1 MLQVLGGEVSFPRK
15 IALMS
20 ETTNQDNPQDERDLL
35 ADALLAAGHGVWHW
49 NLLDGSAWYSAGFR
63 KMLGFTDS
71 AEFPDRFETFAS
83 RVHAD
88 DIGRVHH
95 AVATHLDGNEKFDLE
110 FRMRTKDGT
119 WSWFR
124 ARGRSVV
131 EDGNATKM
139 LGTLTEWPLSSARD
153 QLAASASD
161 KLAAA
166 LHDQSQSSR
175 ALEKANQELQRARA
189 IAEAATVSMSQFLAN
204 MSHEIRNPMNAI
216 LGFVGLLTEEK
227 KDLAERDSIVNTI
240 QQNGRLLLDLLNDIL
255 DLSKIEAG
263 GMGVEIIS
271 CAPLNI
277 IQDVV
282 SLMQPQAL
290 DRGLELFVELKSPIP
305 EIIETDPKCL
315 RQILLN
321 LIGNAI
327 KFTEHGGVKVLVDLS
342 RQPLEPRVEPDQSDV
357 TPAATRIQI
366 QVMDT
371 GIGIEDAQ
379 RPKLFHRFIQ
389 ADASTTRRFGGTGLG
404 LTISRRLSRM
414 LGGDISSS
422 SQVGLGSVFT
432 VEIGI
437 GNASLDRM
445 IKVIPPQT
453 PAQLESKSKIQVVD
467 PRQIELNA
475 KISVLVAEDGEDN
488 RRLIVHHITRAG
500 MKITEANNGGEAVDL
515 AIAAQKQGRA
525 PDVILMDM
533 QMPIMDGYAATEK
546 LRSLGWK
553 GVIIAI
559 TAHAMSS
566 DRDRCMKSGC
576 DEYLTKPIDKDAL
589 IQAVQNLAQIK
600 R

>member
-1 MLQVLGGEVSFPRK
+1 
-15 IALMS
+15 MS
-20 ETTNQDNPQDERDLL
+20 ETTNKDNAQDEKDLL
-35 ADALLAAGHGVWHW
+35 TAALQAAGHGVWHW

-63 KMLGFTDS
+63 KILGFSDS

-83 RVHAD
+83 RVHPD

-95 AVATHLDGNEKFDLE
+95 AVATHLDGEDKFDLE
-110 FRMRTKDGT
+110 FRMRVKDGT

-131 EDGNATKM
+131 EDGKSTKM

-175 ALEKANQELQRARA
+175 ALEKARADLQIQNQELQRARA
-189 IAEAATVSMSQFLAN
+189 TAEAATMSKSMFLAN
-204 MSHEIRNPMNAI
+204 MSHEIRTPMTAI
-216 LGFVGLLTEEK
+216 LGFVDLLTEEQ
-227 KDLAERDSIVNTI
+227 KDLAEREFIVNAIRRNGKHLLTI
-240 QQNGRLLLDLLNDIL
+240 INDIL

-282 SLMQPQAL
+282 SFMQPQAL

-305 EIIETDPKCL
+305 ETIETDPTRL
-315 RQILLN
+315 RQILMN
-321 LIGNAI
+321 LIGNSI
-327 KFTEHGGVKVLVDLS
+327 KFTEHGGVKVLVHFTN
-342 RQPLEPRVEPDQSDV
+342 QPMEPRVEPDQSDAA
-357 TPAATRIQI
+357 PAANRIQV

-371 GIGIEDAQ
+371 GIGIDDVQ
-379 RPKLFHRFIQ
+379 RQKLFHPFTQ

-414 LGGDISSS
+414 LGGDIFSS
-422 SQVGLGSVFT
+422 SQAGLGSIFT

-437 GNASLDRM
+437 GNANLDRM
-445 IKVIPPQT
+445 ITVLTPQT
-453 PAQLESKSKIQVVD
+453 PVHLESKSKIQSED
-467 PRQIELNA
+467 PQQIIHNA
-475 KISVLVAEDGEDN
+475 KTSVLVAEDGEDN
-488 RRLIVHHITRAG
+488 QRLMVHHLTRAG
-500 MKITEANNGGEAVDL
+500 MKITVANNGHEAVDL

-533 QMPIMDGYAATEK
+533 QMPVMDGYEATEK

-553 GVIIAI
+553 GAIIAI
-559 TAHAMSS
+559 TAHAMNG

-576 DEYLTKPIDKDAL
+576 DEYLTKPIEKDAL
-589 IQAVQNLAQIK
+589 IQAVQNLAKFK

>member
-1 MLQVLGGEVSFPRK
+1 
-15 IALMS
+15 MS
-20 ETTNQDNPQDERDLL
+20 ETTNKDNAQDEKDLL
-35 ADALLAAGHGVWHW
+35 AAALQAAGHGVWHW

-63 KMLGFTDS
+63 KMLGFSDS

-83 RVHAD
+83 RVHPD

-95 AVATHLDGNEKFDLE
+95 AVATHLDGEDKFDLE
-110 FRMRTKDGT
+110 FRMRVKDGT

-131 EDGNATKM
+131 EDGKSTKM

-175 ALEKANQELQRARA
+175 ALEKARADLQIQNQELQRAHA
-189 IAEAATVSMSQFLAN
+189 TAEAATMSKSMFLAN
-204 MSHEIRNPMNAI
+204 MSHEIRTPMTAI
-216 LGFVGLLTEEK
+216 LGFVDLLTEEQ
-227 KDLAERDSIVNTI
+227 KDLAEREFIVNAIRRNGKHLLTI
-240 QQNGRLLLDLLNDIL
+240 INDIL

-282 SLMQPQAL
+282 SFMQPQAL

-305 EIIETDPKCL
+305 ETIETDPTRL
-315 RQILLN
+315 RQILMN
-321 LIGNAI
+321 LIGNSI
-327 KFTEHGGVKVLVDLS
+327 KFTEHGGVKVLVHFTN
-342 RQPLEPRVEPDQSDV
+342 QPMEPRVEPDQSDAA
-357 TPAATRIQI
+357 PAPNRIQV

-371 GIGIEDAQ
+371 GIGIDDVQ
-379 RPKLFHRFIQ
+379 RQKLFHPFTQ

-414 LGGDISSS
+414 LGGDIFSS
-422 SQVGLGSVFT
+422 SQAGLGSMFT

-437 GNASLDRM
+437 GNANLDRM
-445 IKVIPPQT
+445 ITVLTPQT
-453 PAQLESKSKIQVVD
+453 PVHLESKSKIQSED
-467 PRQIELNA
+467 PQQIIHNA
-475 KISVLVAEDGEDN
+475 KTSVLVAEDGEDN
-488 RRLIVHHITRAG
+488 QRLMVHHLTRAG
-500 MKITEANNGGEAVDL
+500 MKITVANNGHEAVDL

-533 QMPIMDGYAATEK
+533 QMPVMDGYEATEK

-553 GVIIAI
+553 GAIIAI
-559 TAHAMSS
+559 TAHAMNG

-576 DEYLTKPIDKDAL
+576 DEYLTKPIEKDAL
-589 IQAVQNLAQIK
+589 IQAVQNLAKFK

>member
-1 MLQVLGGEVSFPRK
+1 
-15 IALMS
+15 MS
-20 ETTNQDNPQDERDLL
+20 ETTNKDNARDEKDLL
-35 ADALLAAGHGVWHW
+35 AAALQAAGHGVWHW

-63 KMLGFTDS
+63 KMLGFSDS

-83 RVHAD
+83 RVHPD

-95 AVATHLDGNEKFDLE
+95 AVATHLDGEDKFDLE
-110 FRMRTKDGT
+110 FRMRVKDGT

-131 EDGNATKM
+131 EDGKSTKM

-175 ALEKANQELQRARA
+175 ALEKARADLQIQNQELQRARA
-189 IAEAATVSMSQFLAN
+189 TAEAATMSKSMFLAN
-204 MSHEIRNPMNAI
+204 MSHEIRTPMTAI
-216 LGFVGLLTEEK
+216 LGFVDILTEEQ
-227 KDLAERDSIVNTI
+227 KDLAEREFIVNAIRRNGKHLLTI
-240 QQNGRLLLDLLNDIL
+240 INDIL

-282 SLMQPQAL
+282 SFMQPQAL

-305 EIIETDPKCL
+305 ETIETDPTRL
-315 RQILLN
+315 RQILMN
-321 LIGNAI
+321 LIGNSI
-327 KFTEHGGVKVLVDLS
+327 KFTEHGGVKVLVHFTN
-342 RQPLEPRVEPDQSDV
+342 QPMEPRVEPDQSDAA
-357 TPAATRIQI
+357 PAPNRIQV

-371 GIGIEDAQ
+371 GIGIDDVQ
-379 RPKLFHRFIQ
+379 RQKLFHPFTQ

-414 LGGDISSS
+414 LGGDIFSS
-422 SQVGLGSVFT
+422 SQAGLGSIFT

-437 GNASLDRM
+437 GNANLDRM
-445 IKVIPPQT
+445 ITVLTPQT
-453 PAQLESKSKIQVVD
+453 PVHLESKSKIQSED
-467 PRQIELNA
+467 PQQIIHNA
-475 KISVLVAEDGEDN
+475 KTSVLVAEDGEDN
-488 RRLIVHHITRAG
+488 QRLMVHHLTRAG
-500 MKITEANNGGEAVDL
+500 MKITVANNGHEAVDL

-533 QMPIMDGYAATEK
+533 QMPVMDGYEATEK

-553 GVIIAI
+553 GAIIAI
-559 TAHAMSS
+559 TAHAMNG

-576 DEYLTKPIDKDAL
+576 DEYLTKPIEKDAL
-589 IQAVQNLAQIK
+589 IQAVQNLAKFK

>member
-1 MLQVLGGEVSFPRK
+1 
-15 IALMS
+15 MS
-20 ETTNQDNPQDERDLL
+20 ETTNKENAQDEKDLL
-35 ADALLAAGHGVWHW
+35 AAALQAAGHGVWHW

-63 KMLGFTDS
+63 KMLGFSDS

-83 RVHAD
+83 RVHPD

-95 AVATHLDGNEKFDLE
+95 AVATHLDGEDKFDLE
-110 FRMRTKDGT
+110 FRMRVKDGT

-131 EDGNATKM
+131 EDGKSTKM

-175 ALEKANQELQRARA
+175 ALEKARADLQIQNQELQRARA
-189 IAEAATVSMSQFLAN
+189 TAEAATMSKSMFLAN
-204 MSHEIRNPMNAI
+204 MSHEIRTPMTAI
-216 LGFVGLLTEEK
+216 LGFVDLLTEEQ
-227 KDLAERDSIVNTI
+227 KDLVEREFIVNAIRRNGKHLLTI
-240 QQNGRLLLDLLNDIL
+240 INDIL

-282 SLMQPQAL
+282 SFMQPQAL

-305 EIIETDPKCL
+305 ETIETDPTRL
-315 RQILLN
+315 RQILMN
-321 LIGNAI
+321 LIGNSI
-327 KFTEHGGVKVLVDLS
+327 KFTEHGGVKVLVHFTNE
-342 RQPLEPRVEPDQSDV
+342 PMEPRVEPDQSDAA
-357 TPAATRIQI
+357 PAANRIQV

-371 GIGIEDAQ
+371 GIGIDDVQ
-379 RPKLFHRFIQ
+379 RQKLFHPFTQ

-414 LGGDISSS
+414 LGGDIFSS
-422 SQVGLGSVFT
+422 SQAGLGSIFT

-437 GNASLDRM
+437 GNANLDRM
-445 IKVIPPQT
+445 ITVLTPQT
-453 PAQLESKSKIQVVD
+453 PVHLESKSKIQSED
-467 PRQIELNA
+467 PQQIIHNA
-475 KISVLVAEDGEDN
+475 KTSVLVAEDGEDN
-488 RRLIVHHITRAG
+488 QRLMVHHLTRAG
-500 MKITEANNGGEAVDL
+500 MKITVANNGHEAVDL
-515 AIAAQKQGRA
+515 AIAAQKQRRE

-533 QMPIMDGYAATEK
+533 QMPIMDGYEATEK

-553 GVIIAI
+553 GAIIAI
-559 TAHAMSS
+559 TAHAMNG

-576 DEYLTKPIDKDAL
+576 DEYLTKPIEKDAL
-589 IQAVQNLAQIK
+589 IQAVQNLAKFK

>member
-1 MLQVLGGEVSFPRK
+1 
-15 IALMS
+15 MS
-20 ETTNQDNPQDERDLL
+20 ETTNKDNAQDEKDLL
-35 ADALLAAGHGVWHW
+35 AAALQAAGHGVWHW

-63 KMLGFTDS
+63 KMLGFSDS

-83 RVHAD
+83 RVHPD

-95 AVATHLDGNEKFDLE
+95 AVATHLDGEDKFDLE
-110 FRMRTKDGT
+110 FRMRVKDGT

-131 EDGNATKM
+131 EDGKSTKM

-175 ALEKANQELQRARA
+175 ALEKARADLQIQNQELQRARA
-189 IAEAATVSMSQFLAN
+189 TAEAATMSKSMFLAN
-204 MSHEIRNPMNAI
+204 MSHEIRTPMTAI
-216 LGFVGLLTEEK
+216 LGFVDLLTEEQ
-227 KDLAERDSIVNTI
+227 KDLAEREFIVNAIRRNGKNLLTI
-240 QQNGRLLLDLLNDIL
+240 INDIL

-282 SLMQPQAL
+282 SFMQPQAL

-305 EIIETDPKCL
+305 ETIETDPTRL
-315 RQILLN
+315 RQILMN
-321 LIGNAI
+321 LIGNSI
-327 KFTEHGGVKVLVDLS
+327 KFTEHGGVKVLVHFTNE
-342 RQPLEPRVEPDQSDV
+342 PMEPRVEPDQSDAA
-357 TPAATRIQI
+357 PAANRIQV

-371 GIGIEDAQ
+371 GIGIDDVQ
-379 RPKLFHRFIQ
+379 RQKLFHPFTQ

-414 LGGDISSS
+414 LGGDIFSS
-422 SQVGLGSVFT
+422 SQAGLGSIFT

-437 GNASLDRM
+437 GNANLDRM
-445 IKVIPPQT
+445 ITVLTPQT
-453 PAQLESKSKIQVVD
+453 PVHLESKSKIQSED
-467 PRQIELNA
+467 PQQIIHNA
-475 KISVLVAEDGEDN
+475 KTSVLVAEDGEDN
-488 RRLIVHHITRAG
+488 QRLMVHHLTRAG
-500 MKITEANNGGEAVDL
+500 MKITVANNGHEAVDL

-533 QMPIMDGYAATEK
+533 QMPVMDGYEATEK
-546 LRSLGWK
+546 LRSLGWR
-553 GVIIAI
+553 GAIIAI
-559 TAHAMSS
+559 TAHAMNG

-576 DEYLTKPIDKDAL
+576 DEYLTKPIEKDAL
-589 IQAVQNLAQIK
+589 IQAVQNLAKFK

>member
-1 MLQVLGGEVSFPRK
+1 
-15 IALMS
+15 MS
-20 ETTNQDNPQDERDLL
+20 ETTNKDNAQDEKDLL
-35 ADALLAAGHGVWHW
+35 AAALQAAGHGVWHW

-63 KMLGFTDS
+63 KMLGFSDS

-83 RVHAD
+83 RVHPD

-95 AVATHLDGNEKFDLE
+95 AVATHLDGEDKFDLE
-110 FRMRTKDGT
+110 FRMRVKDGT

-131 EDGNATKM
+131 EDGKSTKM

-175 ALEKANQELQRARA
+175 ALEKARADLQIQNQELQRARA
-189 IAEAATVSMSQFLAN
+189 TAEAATMSKSMFLAN
-204 MSHEIRNPMNAI
+204 MSHEIRTPMTAI
-216 LGFVGLLTEEK
+216 LGFVDLLTEEQ
-227 KDLAERDSIVNTI
+227 KDLAEREFIVNAIRRNGKHLLTI
-240 QQNGRLLLDLLNDIL
+240 INDIL

-277 IQDVV
+277 VQDVV
-282 SLMQPQAL
+282 SFMQPQAL

-305 EIIETDPKCL
+305 ETIETDPTRL
-315 RQILLN
+315 RQILMN
-321 LIGNAI
+321 LIGNSI
-327 KFTEHGGVKVLVDLS
+327 KFTEHGGVKVLVHFTNE
-342 RQPLEPRVEPDQSDV
+342 PMEPRVEPDQSDAA
-357 TPAATRIQI
+357 PAANRIQV

-371 GIGIEDAQ
+371 GIGIDDVQ
-379 RPKLFHRFIQ
+379 RQKLFHPFTQ

-414 LGGDISSS
+414 LGGDIFSS
-422 SQVGLGSVFT
+422 SQAGLGSIFT

-437 GNASLDRM
+437 GNANLDRM
-445 IKVIPPQT
+445 ITVLTPQT
-453 PAQLESKSKIQVVD
+453 PVHLESKSKIQSED
-467 PRQIELNA
+467 PQQIIHNA
-475 KISVLVAEDGEDN
+475 KTSVLVAEDGEDN
-488 RRLIVHHITRAG
+488 QRLMVHHLTRAG
-500 MKITEANNGGEAVDL
+500 MKITVANNGHEAVDL

-533 QMPIMDGYAATEK
+533 QMPVMDGYEATEK
-546 LRSLGWK
+546 LRSLGWR
-553 GVIIAI
+553 GAIIAI
-559 TAHAMSS
+559 TAHAMNG

-576 DEYLTKPIDKDAL
+576 DEYLTKPIEKDAL
-589 IQAVQNLAQIK
+589 IQAVQNLAKFK

>member
-1 MLQVLGGEVSFPRK
+1 
-15 IALMS
+15 MS
-20 ETTNQDNPQDERDLL
+20 ETTNKDNAQDEKDLL
-35 ADALLAAGHGVWHW
+35 AAALQAAGHGVWHW

-63 KMLGFTDS
+63 KMLGFSDS

-83 RVHAD
+83 RVHPD

-95 AVATHLDGNEKFDLE
+95 AVATHLDGEDKFDLE
-110 FRMRTKDGT
+110 FRMRVKDGT

-131 EDGNATKM
+131 EDGKSTKM

-175 ALEKANQELQRARA
+175 ALEKARADLQIQNQELQRARA
-189 IAEAATVSMSQFLAN
+189 TAEAATMSKSMFLAN
-204 MSHEIRNPMNAI
+204 MSHEIRTPMTAI
-216 LGFVGLLTEEK
+216 LGFVDLLTEEQ
-227 KDLAERDSIVNTI
+227 KDLAEREFIVNAIRRNGKHLLTI
-240 QQNGRLLLDLLNDIL
+240 INDIL

-282 SLMQPQAL
+282 SFMQPQAL

-305 EIIETDPKCL
+305 ETIETDPTRL
-315 RQILLN
+315 RQILMN
-321 LIGNAI
+321 LIGNSI
-327 KFTEHGGVKVLVDLS
+327 KFTEHGGVKVLVHFTN
-342 RQPLEPRVEPDQSDV
+342 QPMEPRVEPDQSDAA
-357 TPAATRIQI
+357 PAPNRIQV

-371 GIGIEDAQ
+371 GIGIDDVQ
-379 RPKLFHRFIQ
+379 RQKLFHPFTQ

-414 LGGDISSS
+414 LGGDIFSS
-422 SQVGLGSVFT
+422 SQAGLGSIFT

-437 GNASLDRM
+437 GNANLDRM
-445 IKVIPPQT
+445 ITVLTPQT
-453 PAQLESKSKIQVVD
+453 PVHLESKSKIQSED
-467 PRQIELNA
+467 PQQIIHNA
-475 KISVLVAEDGEDN
+475 KTSVLVAEDGEDN
-488 RRLIVHHITRAG
+488 QRLMVHHLTRAG
-500 MKITEANNGGEAVDL
+500 MKITVANNGHEAVDL

-533 QMPIMDGYAATEK
+533 QMPVMDGYEATEK
-546 LRSLGWK
+546 LRSLGWR
-553 GVIIAI
+553 GAIIAI
-559 TAHAMSS
+559 TAHAMNG

-576 DEYLTKPIDKDAL
+576 DEYLTKPIEKDAL
-589 IQAVQNLAQIK
+589 IQAVQNLAKFK

>member
-1 MLQVLGGEVSFPRK
+1 
-15 IALMS
+15 MS
-20 ETTNQDNPQDERDLL
+20 ETTNKDNAQDEKDLL
-35 ADALLAAGHGVWHW
+35 AAALQAAGHGVWHW

-63 KMLGFTDS
+63 KMLGFSDS

-83 RVHAD
+83 RVHPD

-95 AVATHLDGNEKFDLE
+95 AVATHLDGEDKFDLE
-110 FRMRTKDGT
+110 FRMRVKDGT

-131 EDGNATKM
+131 EDGKSTKM

-175 ALEKANQELQRARA
+175 ALEKARADLQIQNQELQRARA
-189 IAEAATVSMSQFLAN
+189 TAEAATMSKSMFLAN
-204 MSHEIRNPMNAI
+204 MSHEIRTPMTAI
-216 LGFVGLLTEEK
+216 LGFVDLLTEEQ
-227 KDLAERDSIVNTI
+227 KDLAEREFIVNAIRRNGKHLLTI
-240 QQNGRLLLDLLNDIL
+240 INDIL

-282 SLMQPQAL
+282 LLMQPQAL

-305 EIIETDPKCL
+305 ETIETDPTRL
-315 RQILLN
+315 RQILMN
-321 LIGNAI
+321 LIGNSI
-327 KFTEHGGVKVLVDLS
+327 KFTEHGGVKVLVHFTNE
-342 RQPLEPRVEPDQSDV
+342 PMEPRVEPDQSDAA
-357 TPAATRIQI
+357 PAANRIQV

-371 GIGIEDAQ
+371 GIGIDDVQ
-379 RPKLFHRFIQ
+379 RQKLFHPFTQ

-414 LGGDISSS
+414 LGGDIFSS
-422 SQVGLGSVFT
+422 SQAGLGSIFT

-437 GNASLDRM
+437 GNANLDRM
-445 IKVIPPQT
+445 ITVLTPQT
-453 PAQLESKSKIQVVD
+453 PVHLESKSKIQSED
-467 PRQIELNA
+467 PQQIIHNA
-475 KISVLVAEDGEDN
+475 KTSVLVAEDGEDN
-488 RRLIVHHITRAG
+488 QRLMVHHLTRAG
-500 MKITEANNGGEAVDL
+500 MKITVANNGHEAVDL

-533 QMPIMDGYAATEK
+533 QMPVMDGYEATEK
-546 LRSLGWK
+546 LRSLGWR
-553 GVIIAI
+553 GAIIAI
-559 TAHAMSS
+559 TAHAMNG

-576 DEYLTKPIDKDAL
+576 DEYLTKPIEKDAL
-589 IQAVQNLAQIK
+589 IQAVQNLAKFK

>member
-1 MLQVLGGEVSFPRK
+1 
-15 IALMS
+15 
-20 ETTNQDNPQDERDLL
+20 
-35 ADALLAAGHGVWHW
+35 
-49 NLLDGSAWYSAGFR
+49 LDGE
-63 KMLGFTDS
+63 D
-71 AEFPDRFETFAS
+71 
-83 RVHAD
+83 
-88 DIGRVHH
+88 
-95 AVATHLDGNEKFDLE
+95 KFDLE
-110 FRMRTKDGT
+110 FRMRVKDGT

-131 EDGNATKM
+131 EDGKSTKM

-175 ALEKANQELQRARA
+175 ALEKARADLQIQNQELQRARA
-189 IAEAATVSMSQFLAN
+189 TAEAATMSKSMFLAN
-204 MSHEIRNPMNAI
+204 MSHEIRTPMTAI
-216 LGFVGLLTEEK
+216 LGFVDLLTEEQ
-227 KDLAERDSIVNTI
+227 KDLVEREFIVNAIRRNGKHLLTI
-240 QQNGRLLLDLLNDIL
+240 INDIL

-282 SLMQPQAL
+282 SFMQPQAL

-305 EIIETDPKCL
+305 ETIETDPTRL
-315 RQILLN
+315 RQILMN
-321 LIGNAI
+321 LIGNSI
-327 KFTEHGGVKVLVDLS
+327 KFTEHGGVKVLVHFTNE
-342 RQPLEPRVEPDQSDV
+342 PMEPRVEPDQSDAA
-357 TPAATRIQI
+357 PAANRIQV

-371 GIGIEDAQ
+371 GIGIDDVQ
-379 RPKLFHRFIQ
+379 RQKLFHPFTQ

-414 LGGDISSS
+414 LGGDIFSS
-422 SQVGLGSVFT
+422 SQAGLGSIFT

-437 GNASLDRM
+437 GNANLDRM
-445 IKVIPPQT
+445 ITVLTPQT
-453 PAQLESKSKIQVVD
+453 PVHLESKSKIQSED
-467 PRQIELNA
+467 PQQIIHNA
-475 KISVLVAEDGEDN
+475 KTSVLVAEDGEDN
-488 RRLIVHHITRAG
+488 QRLMVHHLTRAG
-500 MKITEANNGGEAVDL
+500 MKITVANNGHEAVDL
-515 AIAAQKQGRA
+515 AIAAQKQRRE

-533 QMPIMDGYAATEK
+533 QMPIMDGYEATEK

-553 GVIIAI
+553 GAIIAI
-559 TAHAMSS
+559 TAHAMNG

-576 DEYLTKPIDKDAL
+576 DEYLTKPIEKDAL
-589 IQAVQNLAQIK
+589 IQAVQNLAKFK

>member
-1 MLQVLGGEVSFPRK
+1 
-15 IALMS
+15 MS
-20 ETTNQDNPQDERDLL
+20 ETTNKDNAQDEKDLL
-35 ADALLAAGHGVWHW
+35 AAALQAAGHGVWHW

-63 KMLGFTDS
+63 KMLGFSDS

-83 RVHAD
+83 RVHPD

-95 AVATHLDGNEKFDLE
+95 AVATHLDGEDKFDLE
-110 FRMRTKDGT
+110 FRMRVKDGT

-131 EDGNATKM
+131 EDGKSTKM

-175 ALEKANQELQRARA
+175 ALEKARADLQIQNQELQRARA
-189 IAEAATVSMSQFLAN
+189 TAEAATMSKSMFLAN
-204 MSHEIRNPMNAI
+204 MSHEIRTPMTAI
-216 LGFVGLLTEEK
+216 LGFVDLLTEEQ
-227 KDLAERDSIVNTI
+227 KDLAEREFIVNAIRRNGKHLLTI
-240 QQNGRLLLDLLNDIL
+240 INDIL

-282 SLMQPQAL
+282 SFMQPQAL

-305 EIIETDPKCL
+305 ETIETDPTRL
-315 RQILLN
+315 RQILMN
-321 LIGNAI
+321 LIGNSI
-327 KFTEHGGVKVLVDLS
+327 KFTEHGGVKVLVHFTNE
-342 RQPLEPRVEPDQSDV
+342 PMEPRVEPDQSDAA
-357 TPAATRIQI
+357 PAANRIQV

-371 GIGIEDAQ
+371 GIGIDDVQ
-379 RPKLFHRFIQ
+379 RQKLFHPFTQ

-414 LGGDISSS
+414 LGGDIFSS
-422 SQVGLGSVFT
+422 SQAGLGSIFT

-437 GNASLDRM
+437 GNANLDRM
-445 IKVIPPQT
+445 ITVLTPQT
-453 PAQLESKSKIQVVD
+453 PVHLESKSKIQSED
-467 PRQIELNA
+467 PQQIIHNA
-475 KISVLVAEDGEDN
+475 KTSVLVAEDGEDN
-488 RRLIVHHITRAG
+488 QRLMVHHLTRAG
-500 MKITEANNGGEAVDL
+500 MKITVANNGHEAVDL

-533 QMPIMDGYAATEK
+533 QMPVMDGYEATEK
-546 LRSLGWK
+546 LRSLGWR
-553 GVIIAI
+553 GAIIAI
-559 TAHAMSS
+559 TAHAMNG

-576 DEYLTKPIDKDAL
+576 DEYLTKPIEKDAL
-589 IQAVQNLAQIK
+589 IQAVQNLAKFK

>member
-1 MLQVLGGEVSFPRK
+1 
-15 IALMS
+15 MS
-20 ETTNQDNPQDERDLL
+20 ETTNKDNAQDEKDLL
-35 ADALLAAGHGVWHW
+35 AAALQAAGHGVWHW

-63 KMLGFTDS
+63 KMLGFSDS

-83 RVHAD
+83 RVHPD

-95 AVATHLDGNEKFDLE
+95 AVATHLDGEDKFDLE
-110 FRMRTKDGT
+110 FRMRVKDGT

-131 EDGNATKM
+131 EDGKSTKM

-175 ALEKANQELQRARA
+175 ALEKARADLQIQNQELQRARA
-189 IAEAATVSMSQFLAN
+189 TAEAATMSKSMFLAN
-204 MSHEIRNPMNAI
+204 MSHEIRTPMTAI
-216 LGFVGLLTEEK
+216 LGFVDLLTEEQ
-227 KDLAERDSIVNTI
+227 KDLAEREFIVNAIRRNGKHLLTI
-240 QQNGRLLLDLLNDIL
+240 INDIL

-282 SLMQPQAL
+282 SFMQPQAL

-305 EIIETDPKCL
+305 ETIETDPTRL
-315 RQILLN
+315 RQILMN
-321 LIGNAI
+321 LIGNSI
-327 KFTEHGGVKVLVDLS
+327 KFTEHGGVKVLVHFTN
-342 RQPLEPRVEPDQSDV
+342 QPMEPRVEPDQSDAA
-357 TPAATRIQI
+357 PAANRIQV

-371 GIGIEDAQ
+371 GIGIDDVQ
-379 RPKLFHRFIQ
+379 RQKLFHPFTQ

-414 LGGDISSS
+414 LGGDIFSS
-422 SQVGLGSVFT
+422 SQAGLGSIFT

-437 GNASLDRM
+437 GNANLDRM
-445 IKVIPPQT
+445 ITVLTPQT
-453 PAQLESKSKIQVVD
+453 PVHLESKSKIQSED
-467 PRQIELNA
+467 PQQIIHNA
-475 KISVLVAEDGEDN
+475 KTSVLVAEDGEDN
-488 RRLIVHHITRAG
+488 QRLMVHHLTRAG
-500 MKITEANNGGEAVDL
+500 MKITVANNGHEAVDL

-533 QMPIMDGYAATEK
+533 QMPVMDGYEATEK

-553 GVIIAI
+553 GAIIAI
-559 TAHAMSS
+559 TAHAMNG

-576 DEYLTKPIDKDAL
+576 DEYLTKPIEKDAL
-589 IQAVQNLAQIK
+589 IQAVQNLAKFK

>member
-1 MLQVLGGEVSFPRK
+1 
-15 IALMS
+15 MS
-20 ETTNQDNPQDERDLL
+20 ETTNKDNAQDEKDLL
-35 ADALLAAGHGVWHW
+35 AAALQAAGHGVWHW

-63 KMLGFTDS
+63 KMLGFSDS

-83 RVHAD
+83 RVHPD

-95 AVATHLDGNEKFDLE
+95 AVATHLDGEDKFDLE
-110 FRMRTKDGT
+110 FRMRVKDGT
-119 WSWFR
+119 LSWFR
-124 ARGRSVV
+124 ARGRSVI
-131 EDGNATKM
+131 EDGKSTKM

-175 ALEKANQELQRARA
+175 ALEKARADLQIQNQELQRARA
-189 IAEAATVSMSQFLAN
+189 TAEAATMSKSMFLAN
-204 MSHEIRNPMNAI
+204 MSHEIRTPMTAI
-216 LGFVGLLTEEK
+216 LGFVDLLTEEQ
-227 KDLAERDSIVNTI
+227 KDLAEREFIVNAIRRNGKHLLTI
-240 QQNGRLLLDLLNDIL
+240 INDIL

-282 SLMQPQAL
+282 SFMQPQAL

-305 EIIETDPKCL
+305 ETIETDPTRL
-315 RQILLN
+315 RQILMN
-321 LIGNAI
+321 LIGNSI
-327 KFTEHGGVKVLVDLS
+327 KFTEHGGVKVLVHFTN
-342 RQPLEPRVEPDQSDV
+342 QPMEPRVEPDQSDAA
-357 TPAATRIQI
+357 PAANRIQV

-371 GIGIEDAQ
+371 GIGIDDVQ
-379 RPKLFHRFIQ
+379 RQKLFHPFTQ

-414 LGGDISSS
+414 LGGDIFSS
-422 SQVGLGSVFT
+422 SQAGLGSIFT

-437 GNASLDRM
+437 GNANLDRM
-445 IKVIPPQT
+445 ITVLTPQT
-453 PAQLESKSKIQVVD
+453 PVLLESKSKMQSED
-467 PRQIELNA
+467 PQQIIHNA
-475 KISVLVAEDGEDN
+475 KTSVLVAEDGEDN
-488 RRLIVHHITRAG
+488 QRLIVHHLTRAG
-500 MKITEANNGGEAVDL
+500 MKITVANNGHEAVDL

-533 QMPIMDGYAATEK
+533 QMPVMDGYEATEK

-553 GVIIAI
+553 GAIIAI
-559 TAHAMSS
+559 TAHAMNG

-576 DEYLTKPIDKDAL
+576 DEYLTKPIEKDAL
-589 IQAVQNLAQIK
+589 IQAVQNLAKFK

>member
-1 MLQVLGGEVSFPRK
+1 
-15 IALMS
+15 MS
-20 ETTNQDNPQDERDLL
+20 ETTNKDNAQDEKDLL
-35 ADALLAAGHGVWHW
+35 AAALQAAGHGVWHW

-63 KMLGFTDS
+63 KMLGFSDS

-83 RVHAD
+83 RVHPD

-95 AVATHLDGNEKFDLE
+95 AVATHLDGEDKFDLE
-110 FRMRTKDGT
+110 FRMRVKDGT
-119 WSWFR
+119 LSWFR
-124 ARGRSVV
+124 ARGRSVI
-131 EDGNATKM
+131 EDGKSTKM

-175 ALEKANQELQRARA
+175 ALEKARADLQIQNQELQRARA
-189 IAEAATVSMSQFLAN
+189 TAEAATMSKSMFLAN
-204 MSHEIRNPMNAI
+204 MSHEIRTPMTAI
-216 LGFVGLLTEEK
+216 LGFVDLLTEEQ
-227 KDLAERDSIVNTI
+227 KDLAEREFIVNAIRRNGKHLLTI
-240 QQNGRLLLDLLNDIL
+240 INDIL

-282 SLMQPQAL
+282 SFMQPQAL

-305 EIIETDPKCL
+305 ETIETDPTRL
-315 RQILLN
+315 RQILMN
-321 LIGNAI
+321 LIGNSI
-327 KFTEHGGVKVLVDLS
+327 KFTEHGGVKVLVHFTNE
-342 RQPLEPRVEPDQSDV
+342 PMEPRVEPDQSDAA
-357 TPAATRIQI
+357 PAPNRIQV

-371 GIGIEDAQ
+371 GIGIDDVQ
-379 RPKLFHRFIQ
+379 RQKLFHPFTQ

-414 LGGDISSS
+414 LGGDIFSS
-422 SQVGLGSVFT
+422 SQAGLGSIFT

-437 GNASLDRM
+437 GNANLDRM
-445 IKVIPPQT
+445 ITVLTPQT
-453 PAQLESKSKIQVVD
+453 PVHLESKSKIQSED
-467 PRQIELNA
+467 PQQIIHNA
-475 KISVLVAEDGEDN
+475 KTSVLVAEDGEDN
-488 RRLIVHHITRAG
+488 QRLMVHHLTRAG
-500 MKITEANNGGEAVDL
+500 MKITVANNGHEAVDL

-533 QMPIMDGYAATEK
+533 QMPVMDGYEATEK

-553 GVIIAI
+553 GAIIAI
-559 TAHAMSS
+559 TAHAMNG

-589 IQAVQNLAQIK
+589 IQAVQNLA
-600 R
+600 

>member
-1 MLQVLGGEVSFPRK
+1 
-15 IALMS
+15 
-20 ETTNQDNPQDERDLL
+20 
-35 ADALLAAGHGVWHW
+35 
-49 NLLDGSAWYSAGFR
+49 
-63 KMLGFTDS
+63 
-71 AEFPDRFETFAS
+71 
-83 RVHAD
+83 
-88 DIGRVHH
+88 
-95 AVATHLDGNEKFDLE
+95 
-110 FRMRTKDGT
+110 
-119 WSWFR
+119 
-124 ARGRSVV
+124 
-131 EDGNATKM
+131 
-139 LGTLTEWPLSSARD
+139 
-153 QLAASASD
+153 
-161 KLAAA
+161 
-166 LHDQSQSSR
+166 
-175 ALEKANQELQRARA
+175 
-189 IAEAATVSMSQFLAN
+189 
-204 MSHEIRNPMNAI
+204 
-216 LGFVGLLTEEK
+216 
-227 KDLAERDSIVNTI
+227 
-240 QQNGRLLLDLLNDIL
+240 
-255 DLSKIEAG
+255 
-263 GMGVEIIS
+263 
-271 CAPLNI
+271 
-277 IQDVV
+277 
-282 SLMQPQAL
+282 
-290 DRGLELFVELKSPIP
+290 
-305 EIIETDPKCL
+305 
-315 RQILLN
+315 

-366 QVMDT
+366 LVMDT

-453 PAQLESKSKIQVVD
+453 PVQLESKSKIQVVD

-533 QMPIMDGYAATEK
+533 QMPIMDGYEATEK